1 MAIRSP
7 KKQGGFLSI
16 DGVFWLMLIAV
27 ALGFI
32 LVIAWSMLGNSDTAI
47 EQSNIS
53 TMVASTK
60 KLKGSGGYGTSGA
73 NMVPS
78 LIKLEGIGTMGKNG
92 NTLVNQ
98 WNGAVT
104 VVSNGM
110 TFTITETNLPA
121 SACIVLAT
129 KVAKDQKTTT
139 SINGGSATAGE
150 ILGTTASTSCS
161 GDTNT
166 IAWTFF

>member
-32 LVIAWSMLGNSDTAI
+32 LVIAWAMLGNSDTAI

-53 TMVASTK
+53 TMVANTK
-60 KLKGSGGYGTSGA
+60 NSKAQPATGRPEPIWFHPHQPRGHRYHGQEWQYPGQPVERICDRREQWHDLHHHRIQPAEERLHRACHKGR
-73 NMVPS
+73 
-78 LIKLEGIGTMGKNG
+78 
-92 NTLVNQ
+92 
-98 WNGAVT
+98 
-104 VVSNGM
+104 
-110 TFTITETNLPA
+110 
-121 SACIVLAT
+121 
-129 KVAKDQKTTT
+129 KDQKTTT
-139 SINGGSATAGE
+139 AINGGSATTGE
-150 ILGTTASTSCS
+150 ILGMTASTSCS
-161 GDTNT
+161 SDTNT